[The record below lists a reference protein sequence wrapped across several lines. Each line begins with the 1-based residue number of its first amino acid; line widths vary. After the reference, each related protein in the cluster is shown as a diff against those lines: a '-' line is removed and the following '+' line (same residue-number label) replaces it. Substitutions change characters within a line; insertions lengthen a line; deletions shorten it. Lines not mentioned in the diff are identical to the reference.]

1 MEGCRDNFKLEGK
14 RYKCYNFILN
24 VRDIMD
30 KLNVGVIGVGF
41 LGSLHAKIYQQM
53 EDVTLVGV
61 CDCYKK
67 RAKEI
72 AKKHHT
78 DYYLDYKD
86 LIGKVQAV
94 SIVVPTYLHYEIA
107 KDFLSAG
114 VNVLIEKPI
123 TRTLKEADELINI
136 AEKKGLVL
144 QVGHIERFNSAIET
158 VVDLLDAPPRFIECH
173 RMGPFKKRVS
183 DVGVVLD
190 LMIHDIDIVLA
201 LVKSSVKLIEAVG
214 VKIVSDHEDIANVRI
229 TFENG
234 TISDLIASRVTKK
247 TRRTIS
253 IFQKDRFISL
263 NYADQSASVHRRKN
277 AKIRKKKLR
286 IKKRDALQREL
297 ISFVDCVLHK
307 RRPTVSGDE
316 GRRALAVALEI
327 GKKIRETT
335 EK

>member
-1 MEGCRDNFKLEGK
+1 
-14 RYKCYNFILN
+14 
-24 VRDIMD
+24 MD
-30 KLNVGVIGVGF
+30 KLNIGVIGVGF
-41 LGSLHAKIYQQM
+41 LGSLHAKIYHQL

-67 RAKEI
+67 RAKSI

-78 DYYLDYKD
+78 DYYLNYKD

-94 SIVVPTYLHYEIA
+94 SIVVPTYLHYDVA
-107 KDFLSAG
+107 KDFLNAG
-114 VNVLIEKPI
+114 VSVLIEKPI
-123 TRTLKEADELINI
+123 SRTLEEADKLIEI
-136 AEKKGLVL
+136 ANKNDLIL
-144 QVGHIERFNSAIET
+144 QVGHIERFNSAIQAVEG
-158 VVDLLDAPPRFIECH
+158 LLKKPKFIECH
-173 RMGPFKKRVS
+173 RMGPFKERVS

-190 LMIHDIDIVLA
+190 LMIHDIDIVLG
-201 LVKSSVKLIEAVG
+201 LVKSDVKSIEALG

-229 TFENG
+229 KFANG

-253 IFQKDRFISL
+253 IFEKDNFISL
-263 NYADQSASVHRRKN
+263 NYADQSATIHKKKDS
-277 AKIRKKKLR
+277 KIRKKKLK
-286 IKKRDALQREL
+286 IKKKEPLKEEL
-297 ISFVDCVLHK
+297 VSFVDCVLHN
-307 RRPTVSGDE
+307 RRPLVSGEE

>member
-1 MEGCRDNFKLEGK
+1 ME
-14 RYKCYNFILN
+14 
-24 VRDIMD
+24 

-41 LGSLHAKIYQQM
+41 LGSLHARVYDQL
-53 EDVTLVGV
+53 EDVTLVGI

-67 RAKEI
+67 RAKKT

-78 DYYLDYKD
+78 DYYLNYKD

-94 SIVVPTYLHYEIA
+94 SIAVPTYLHHKIA
-107 KDFLSAG
+107 RDFLKAG

-123 TRTLKEADELINI
+123 TKTMEEADELIEI
-136 AEKKGLVL
+136 ANKNNLII
-144 QVGHIERFNSAIET
+144 QVGHIERFNSAIRAVEG
-158 VVDLLDAPPRFIECH
+158 LLKEPRFIECH
-173 RMGPFKKRVS
+173 RMGPFKARVS

-190 LMIHDIDIVLA
+190 LMIHDIDIVLG
-201 LVKSSVKLIEAVG
+201 LVKSKVKTIEAVG
-214 VKIVSDHEDIANVRI
+214 VKIVSDHEDIANVRL

-253 IFQKDRFISL
+253 VFEKDTFILL
-263 NYADQSASVHRRKN
+263 NYADQSAAIH
-277 AKIRKKKLR
+277 KKKKSKIIKEKLK
-286 IKKRDALQREL
+286 IKKEEPLKKEL
-297 ISFVDCVLHK
+297 ESFVDCVLHA
-307 RRPTVSGDE
+307 RRPLVSGEE
-316 GRRALAVALEI
+316 GRRALSVALEI

>member
-1 MEGCRDNFKLEGK
+1 
-14 RYKCYNFILN
+14 
-24 VRDIMD
+24 MD

-41 LGSLHAKIYQQM
+41 LGALHARVYHQLD
-53 EDVTLVGV
+53 DVTLVGV

-67 RAKEI
+67 RAKKT
-72 AKKHHT
+72 AKRYHT
-78 DYYLDYKD
+78 DYYLNYKD

-94 SIVVPTYLHYEIA
+94 SIAVPTHLHHKIA

-123 TRTLKEADELINI
+123 ARTLEEADELIDI
-136 AEKKGLVL
+136 AKKRDLIL
-144 QVGHIERFNSAIET
+144 QVGHIERFNSAIQAVE
-158 VVDLLDAPPRFIECH
+158 DFLKEPRFIECH

-190 LMIHDIDIVLA
+190 LMIHDIDIVLG
-201 LVKSSVKLIEAVG
+201 LVKSEVKLIEAVG
-214 VKIVSDHEDIANVRI
+214 VKIVSDHEDIANVRF

-253 IFQKDRFISL
+253 IFQKDSFISL
-263 NYADQSASVHRRKN
+263 NYADQSATIHTKKDSHIIKRRLK
-277 AKIRKKKLR
+277 
-286 IKKRDALQREL
+286 IKKEEPLKKEL
-297 ISFVDCVLHK
+297 ESFVDCVMHK
-307 RRPTVSGDE
+307 RRPLVSGEE
-316 GRRALAVALEI
+316 GRRALSVALEI
-327 GKKIRETT
+327 GEKIRETT

>member
-1 MEGCRDNFKLEGK
+1 
-14 RYKCYNFILN
+14 
-24 VRDIMD
+24 MD

-41 LGSLHAKIYQQM
+41 LGSLHAKIYHQL

-67 RAKEI
+67 RAKDI

-78 DYYLDYKD
+78 DYYTDYKD

-107 KDFLSAG
+107 KDFLDAG

-123 TRTLKEADELINI
+123 TRTLKEADELIDI
-136 AEKKGLVL
+136 AEENDLIL
-144 QVGHIERFNSAIET
+144 QVGHIERFNSAIEA
-158 VVDLLDAPPRFIECH
+158 VLGLLNEPPRFIECH

-201 LVKSSVKLIEAVG
+201 LVKSDVKLIEAVG

-229 TFENG
+229 TFGNG

-253 IFQKDRFISL
+253 IFQKDRFVSL
-263 NYADQSASVHRRKN
+263 NYADQSATLHKKKEAR
-277 AKIRKKKLR
+277 ITKKKLK
-286 IKKRDALQREL
+286 IKKKEPLEKEL
-297 ISFVDCVLHK
+297 VSFVDCVLHK
-307 RRPTVSGDE
+307 RRPIVSGEE

>member
-1 MEGCRDNFKLEGK
+1 
-14 RYKCYNFILN
+14 
-24 VRDIMD
+24 MD
-30 KLNVGVIGVGF
+30 KLNIGVIGVGF
-41 LGSLHAKIYQQM
+41 LGSLHAKIYHQM
-53 EDVTLVGV
+53 EEVTLVGV

-67 RAKEI
+67 RAKET
-72 AKKHHT
+72 AKKHNT

-94 SIVVPTYLHYEIA
+94 SIVVPTYLHFEIA
-107 KDFLSAG
+107 KDFLNAG
-114 VNVLIEKPI
+114 IDVMIEKPI
-123 TRTLKEADELINI
+123 TRTLKEADELISI
-136 AEKKGLVL
+136 AKKNNLML
-144 QVGHIERFNSAIET
+144 QVGHIERFNAAIEAI
-158 VVDLLDAPPRFIECH
+158 VGLLDEPPRFIECH

-201 LVKSSVKLIEAVG
+201 LVKSNVKLIEAVG

-229 TFENG
+229 TFDNG

-247 TRRTIS
+247 SRRTIS

-263 NYADQSASVHRRKN
+263 NYADQSAIVHRKKD
-277 AKIRKKKLR
+277 AKIKQKKLKV
-286 IKKRDALQREL
+286 KKSDSLQKEL
-297 ISFVDCVLHK
+297 VSFVNCALHK
-307 RRPTVSGDE
+307 RRPIVSGDE

-327 GKKIRETT
+327 GKKIKETT

>member
-1 MEGCRDNFKLEGK
+1 
-14 RYKCYNFILN
+14 
-24 VRDIMD
+24 MD

-41 LGSLHAKIYQQM
+41 LGSLHTKIYHQM

-67 RAKEI
+67 RAKDA

-78 DYYLDYKD
+78 DYYVDYKD

-94 SIVVPTYLHYEIA
+94 SVVVPTYLHYEVA
-107 KDFLSAG
+107 RDFLKAG

-123 TRTLKEADELINI
+123 TGSLDEADELIKI
-136 AEKKGLVL
+136 ADKNDLTL
-144 QVGHIERFNSAIET
+144 QVGHIERFNSAIEAILG
-158 VVDLLDAPPRFIECH
+158 LLGEPPRFIECH

-190 LMIHDIDIVLA
+190 LMIHDIDIILA
-201 LVKSSVKLIEAVG
+201 LVKSGVKHIEAVG

-229 TFENG
+229 TFDNG
-234 TISDLIASRVTKK
+234 TISDLIASRITKK
-247 TRRTIS
+247 TRRTIT

-263 NYADQSASVHRRKN
+263 NYAEQSADIH
-277 AKIRKKKLR
+277 KKKDSR
-286 IKKRDALQREL
+286 ISKKKIKIKKKDALTKEL
-297 ISFVDCVLHK
+297 VSFVDCVLHK
-307 RRPTVSGDE
+307 RRPIVSGED

-327 GKKIRETT
+327 GKKIRQTT
-335 EK
+335 EQ

>member
-1 MEGCRDNFKLEGK
+1 MN
-14 RYKCYNFILN
+14 
-24 VRDIMD
+24 
-30 KLNVGVIGVGF
+30 
-41 LGSLHAKIYQQM
+41 
-53 EDVTLVGV
+53 DVTLVGV

-67 RAKEI
+67 RAKDI
-72 AKKHHT
+72 AKKYHT
-78 DYYLDYKD
+78 DYYLDYRD
-86 LIGKVQAV
+86 LLGKVDAV
-94 SIVVPTYLHYEIA
+94 SVVVPTRLHYEVA
-107 KDFLSAG
+107 REFLNAG

-123 TRTLKEADELINI
+123 TRTLEEADELIDTAGKQNLI
-136 AEKKGLVL
+136 L

-158 VVDLLDAPPRFIECH
+158 AIGLLHEPPRFIECH

-201 LVKSSVKLIEAVG
+201 LVKSNVKRIEAVG

-234 TISDLIASRVTKK
+234 TITDLT
-247 TRRTIS
+247 

-263 NYADQSASVHRRKN
+263 NYAEQSAMVHRKKDT
-277 AKIRKKKLR
+277 KIRKKK
-286 IKKRDALQREL
+286 IKIQRGDSLQKEL
-297 ISFVDCVLHK
+297 SSFVDCVMQK
-307 RRPTVSGDE
+307 RRPIVSGEE